1 VSSWLI
7 SPQSGESR
15 RDHQGCGRISSVE
28 SFVISQLDLLRSL
41 ARGLHSLHQ
50 DQLAPKPGVN
60 GDAVMRMN
68 ERYRGSN
75 ERAGVERIASD
86 ALGYLR
92 SRRSEHWLMFLAGLV
107 IGLTLG

>member
-1 VSSWLI
+1 
-7 SPQSGESR
+7 
-15 RDHQGCGRISSVE
+15 
-28 SFVISQLDLLRSL
+28 
-41 ARGLHSLHQ
+41 
-50 DQLAPKPGVN
+50 
-60 GDAVMRMN
+60 MN

-75 ERAGVERIASD
+75 DRAGVERIASD